1 MNTEIINIDSAQF
14 TNAFADFNLNREGPP
29 YLFQPIKNVISIEIS
44 DLTFF
49 YKSNGNSIGTS
60 IGNIPEDAATHTGV
74 TTSSLKFSDI
84 LYRFLTI
91 NDYERVTY
99 NSNTTDNSRYTT
111 KFLRNNNKD
120 VLEPYPRLI
129 EFNQPINLGNLKFSW
144 FKEDGLQVGNIADL
158 ISNPD
163 AADEQRFTFTLTIKS
178 LHNSTLKNYNEM
190 FNFSPE
196 VLQRMAYT
204 KMIENDNN
212 KDMRLEDNKKIET
225 NYEPNT
231 EEPTNYSLLNDENPI
246 SLGGDYTSQTNQLN
260 NQQQYFNN
268 GNRINFDYNGFVNK

>member
-1 MNTEIINIDSAQF
+1 MNTEIINVDSAQF
-14 TNAFADFNLNREGPP
+14 TNAFADFNLNTD
-29 YLFQPIKNVISIEIS
+29 LFQPIKNVISIEIS
-44 DLTFF
+44 DLSFF
-49 YKSNGNSIGTS
+49 YISNGNSVETTNANLMGMLGGTA
-60 IGNIPEDAATHTGV
+60 I
-74 TTSSLKFSDI
+74 TTSSLKYSNI

-99 NSNTTDNSRYTT
+99 NSNTSDNSRYTT

-158 ISNPD
+158 IANPD
-163 AADEQRFTFTLTIKS
+163 AASDQRFTFTLTIKS

-190 FNFSPE
+190 FNFSSE

-204 KMIENDNN
+204 KMIEDSDNN
-212 KDMRLEDNKKIET
+212 KDMRQEDNKKIET

-260 NQQQYFNN
+260 NQQQYYNN